1 MFAMS
6 LHSDLQRL
14 DDEDRLELEW
24 SASDLFDSHLRYFW
38 KDCAVG
44 ACYG

>member
-24 SASDLFDSHLRYFW
+24 SASDLFDSYL
-38 KDCAVG
+38 
-44 ACYG
+44 